1 MALTFM
7 QTVKGDQSFNYYQMI
22 HTHPTK
28 NYQIVLKNSI
38 IDGADKG
45 EYLWNTDEVCKNVLT
60 FLKKALDY

>member
-38 IDGADKG
+38 IDGANKI
-45 EYLWNTDEVCKNVLT
+45 K
-60 FLKKALDY
+60 FL